1 MSLRTAYSAFIHCPL
16 SIWCHFCGISIK
28 GPLGSYLCT
37 SGDELAIPT
46 GGLFQ
51 LWLVLTVRTVLV
63 FWNWVRVPLPF
74 TSKPSFTGWGDFKPV
89 FFFAGWRDPANLLS
103 SQNSSSLPWITT
115 ALRALLP
122 RANITLHWNR
132 TFSSLEQGHGFFSV
146 FLEPSLVLDG
156 YNLQNKRMSDTT
168 NVFGTDYPQNTVS
181 SFLLWLLL

>member
-1 MSLRTAYSAFIHCPL
+1 MSLRTAYSAFIYCPL

-63 FWNWVRVPLPF
+63 FWTWARVPLPF

-89 FFFAGWRDPANLLS
+89 FFLQGGEILLTSYPVRILVPSPGLPLHYVHYSLEPTSHYTGIARLALWSRDMDS
-103 SQNSSSLPWITT
+103 SQSF
-115 ALRALLP
+115 
-122 RANITLHWNR
+122 WNLAWYLMAIIYR
-132 TFSSLEQGHGFFSV
+132 INAWVTPQMSLE
-146 FLEPSLVLDG
+146 LTIPKTL
-156 YNLQNKRMSDTT
+156 
-168 NVFGTDYPQNTVS
+168 
-181 SFLLWLLL
+181 